1 MTNID
6 LSIVV
11 LNFNSSSYLL
21 RCLNSIKKSYLPNL
35 TIEVIVVDNNSS
47 DGSQKILKKTKISEL
62 KFKYILNPDNYGFS
76 KGNNIGV
83 KGASGKYVLFLNP
96 DNYVKKDT
104 LKTIYKFMEN
114 NSTVGVCC
122 PRLDLP
128 DGTLTSA
135 SHRGFPTPWNSFT
148 YFSGLQKLFPRSKLF
163 SGYTK
168 GWLLDSNKPHEV
180 DAISGGFFF
189 VRRAAAEQV
198 GWWDEDYFLYG
209 EDIDFCYRLK
219 EKGWKVMFLP
229 KVSVLHYHGIS
240 SGIKKHSSNLSLA
253 SEKTRLRA
261 LKASTEAMKIF
272 YKKHYQKKYPY
283 LLNVGVLFG
292 VDILNFLR
300 KRKGLI

>member
-1 MTNID
+1 MN
-6 LSIVV
+6 LSIVI
-11 LNFNSSSYLL
+11 LNFNSKSYLFK
-21 RCLNSIKKSYLPNL
+21 CLDSIKKSNL
-35 TIEVIVVDNNSS
+35 ANLNIEIVVVDNNSY
-47 DGSQKILKKTKISEL
+47 DGSQEL
-62 KFKYILNPDNYGFS
+62 LNKAKLPGLNFKFVANKQNLGFS
-76 KGNNIGV
+76 KGNNVGI
-83 KGASGKYVLFLNP
+83 KETSGKYVLFLNP
-96 DNYVKKDT
+96 DTFIQKHT

-114 NSTVGVCC
+114 NPAVGVCC

-168 GWLLDSNKPHEV
+168 GWLLDSDKPHEV

-229 KVSVLHYHGIS
+229 EISVLHYHGIS

-283 LLNVGVLFG
+283 LFNLGVLFG
-292 VDILNFLR
+292 VDVLNFLR

>member
-1 MTNID
+1 MTKSN
-6 LSIVV
+6 LSIVI
-11 LNFNSSSYLL
+11 LNFNSKNYLFK
-21 RCLNSIKKSYLPNL
+21 CLESIVKSDL
-35 TIEVIVVDNNSS
+35 TDLSVEIVVVDNHSS
-47 DGSQKILKKTKISEL
+47 DGSQELLNKTKLNDI
-62 KFKYILNPDNYGFS
+62 KFKFIANTENLGFS

-83 KGASGKYVLFLNP
+83 RETSAKYVLFLNP
-96 DNYVKKDT
+96 DTYVQKDT
-104 LKTIYKFMEN
+104 LGSIYKFMEN
-114 NSTVGVCC
+114 NPAVGVCC

-148 YFSGLQKLFPRSKLF
+148 YFSGLQKLFPRNKMF

-189 VRRAAAEQV
+189 VRRKAAEQV

-219 EKGWKVMFLP
+219 ENGWKVMFLP
-229 KVSVLHYHGIS
+229 EISVLHYHGIS
-240 SGIKKHSSNLSLA
+240 SGIKKHSINLSLA
-253 SEKTRLRA
+253 DEKTRSRA

-272 YKKHYQKKYPY
+272 YKKHYQNKYPR
-283 LLNVGVLFG
+283 LLSLGILFG
-292 VDILNFLR
+292 IDVLNFLR
-300 KRKGLI
+300 RRKGSI